1 MNPAI
6 ESLKDQVATLS
17 ISERAELAYFLL
29 TSIEPEDEGAETAW
43 DEEASRRVEE
53 ISSGRAVGRP
63 AEELLAELRE
73 QFP

>member
-1 MNPAI
+1 MSSAI

-17 ISERAELAYFLL
+17 TRERAELAYFLL
-29 TSIEPEDEGAETAW
+29 TSIEPEDIGAEAAW
-43 DEEASRRVEE
+43 DAEASRRVEE
-53 ISSGRAVGRP
+53 IRSGRAVGRP